1 MKNLSKIEST
11 KNSKSLSKKMPFEEQ
26 IDKVEIKNREKLY
39 FENVFKDLCA
49 LEKEPSSD
57 ENSKEKKYLREIEE
71 KVKVKK
77 MKIQNNGFKSK
88 TMSVAQRNQN
98 KLKNKLKEEDDEPK
112 ISKIPGKKKYLE
124 DSKKIDLYKDPEKEE
139 EKLRHE
145 RFGKKALR
153 KILKKLTGTFNK
165 KEIELMIW
173 EVDTNLNGYISF
185 DEYEKMYKRCV
196 IDKKELEPK
205 KLYTLVQF
213 LMFDK
218 EHKGYITE
226 EDTLEVLCV
235 RNSNGLDNAINDIF
249 MEEIKDEK
257 GKIIRTKNKRET
269 INYEQFSERMNSLS
283 LRQRTLFMNKKK
295 NFCEKIKEEA
305 IQNSRLKQAQ
315 KLLNNQLIIYFYFC
329 KIFLYFIFILLSV
342 WSFCHL
348 KKRKN
353 HRTVLKTKSKYFA
366 NCSIISFNIIKIFS
380 TELNINKYQ
389 H

>member
-1 MKNLSKIEST
+1 ME
-11 KNSKSLSKKMPFEEQ
+11 NSKNNNSQLKKLSFEEEVS
-26 IDKVEIKNREKLY
+26 KVEIKNREKFY

-71 KVKVKK
+71 KVKLKQ

-88 TMSVAQRNQN
+88 TMSLSKKGGHKKKNLNQSKEN
-98 KLKNKLKEEDDEPK
+98 KEEEPK
-112 ISKIPGKKKYLE
+112 NQAPPGKKEYAE
-124 DSKKIDLYKDPEKEE
+124 DEKTGKIDLYKDPEKEE

-153 KILKKLTGTFNK
+153 KIFKKLTGTFNK
-165 KEIELMIW
+165 KDIELMIW

-196 IDKKELEPK
+196 IDQKELEPK

-235 RNSNGLDNAINDIF
+235 RNNNGLDNAINDIF
-249 MEEIKDEK
+249 MEEVKDEK
-257 GKIIRTKNKRET
+257 GKIMRTKNKRET
-269 INYEQFSERMNSLS
+269 INYEQFAERMHSLS

-315 KLLNNQLIIYFYFC
+315 KLLMED
-329 KIFLYFIFILLSV
+329 K
-342 WSFCHL
+342 
-348 KKRKN
+348 
-353 HRTVLKTKSKYFA
+353 
-366 NCSIISFNIIKIFS
+366 
-380 TELNINKYQ
+380 
-389 H
+389 

>member
-1 MKNLSKIEST
+1 MKKLSKTESR
-11 KNSKSLSKKMPFEEQ
+11 KSKTISKKISFDEQ
-26 IDKVEIKNREKLY
+26 VSGVEIKNREKLY

-71 KVKVKK
+71 KVKLKQ

-88 TMSVAQRNQN
+88 TMSVAQRNQM
-98 KLKNKLKEEDDEPK
+98 KKKNKLKENNDDSK
-112 ISKIPGKKKYLE
+112 ISGPPEKKEYLE
-124 DSKKIDLYKDPEKEE
+124 DSKNAKIDLYKDPEKEE
-139 EKLRHE
+139 EKLRHD

-153 KILKKLTGTFNK
+153 KIFKKLTGTFNK
-165 KEIELMIW
+165 KDIELMIW

-226 EDTLEVLCV
+226 EDTLEVLSV
-235 RNSNGLDNAINDIF
+235 RNNNGLDNAINDIF
-249 MEEIKDEK
+249 MEEVKDEK
-257 GKIIRTKNKRET
+257 GKIVRTKNKRET
-269 INYEQFSERMNSLS
+269 INYEQFSERMHSLS

-305 IQNSRLKQAQ
+305 IQNSKMKQAQ
-315 KLLNNQLIIYFYFC
+315 K
-329 KIFLYFIFILLSV
+329 SMMG
-342 WSFCHL
+342 
-348 KKRKN
+348 
-353 HRTVLKTKSKYFA
+353 
-366 NCSIISFNIIKIFS
+366 
-380 TELNINKYQ
+380 NK
-389 H
+389 

>member
-1 MKNLSKIEST
+1 MKNLGKGENNKNPKKTVKKIS
-11 KNSKSLSKKMPFEEQ
+11 FEEQ
-26 IDKVEIKNREKLY
+26 INEVEIKNKEKLY

-71 KVKVKK
+71 KVKIKK

-88 TMSVAQRNQN
+88 TMSIAQRNQN
-98 KLKNKLKEEDDEPK
+98 KKKNKLKEEDEDSNNYAP
-112 ISKIPGKKKYLE
+112 PGKKEYLE
-124 DSKKIDLYKDPEKEE
+124 DSKNAKIDLYKDPEKEE

-153 KILKKLTGTFNK
+153 KIFKKLTGTFNK
-165 KEIELMIW
+165 KDIELMIW
-173 EVDTNLNGYISF
+173 EVDTNLNGYISY

-235 RNSNGLDNAINDIF
+235 RNNNGLDNAINDIF

-269 INYEQFSERMNSLS
+269 INYEEFSERMHSLS

-305 IQNSRLKQAQ
+305 IQNSKMKQAQ
-315 KLLNNQLIIYFYFC
+315 KMM
-329 KIFLYFIFILLSV
+329 
-342 WSFCHL
+342 
-348 KKRKN
+348 
-353 HRTVLKTKSKYFA
+353 
-366 NCSIISFNIIKIFS
+366 
-380 TELNINKYQ
+380 ENK
-389 H
+389 

>member
-1 MKNLSKIEST
+1 ME
-11 KNSKSLSKKMPFEEQ
+11 NSKNNNSQLKKLSFEEEVS
-26 IDKVEIKNREKLY
+26 KVEIKNREKFY

-71 KVKVKK
+71 KVKQKQ
-77 MKIQNNGFKSK
+77 MKIQYGSI
-88 TMSVAQRNQN
+88 SS
-98 KLKNKLKEEDDEPK
+98 KNKLKK
-112 ISKIPGKKKYLE
+112 SGKKKKQMNSE
-124 DSKKIDLYKDPEKEE
+124 NDSKISLADKKEYEEDTKNNQIDLYKDPEKEE
-139 EKLRHE
+139 EKLRHD

-153 KILKKLTGTFNK
+153 KIFKKLTGTFNK
-165 KEIELMIW
+165 KDIELMIW
-173 EVDTNLNGYISF
+173 EVDTNLNGYISY
-185 DEYEKMYKRCV
+185 DEYERMYKRCV
-196 IDKKELEPK
+196 VDKKELEPK

-235 RNSNGLDNAINDIF
+235 RNNNGLDNAINDIF

-269 INYEQFSERMNSLS
+269 INYEEFSERMHSLS

-305 IQNSRLKQAQ
+305 IQNSKMKQAQ
-315 KLLNNQLIIYFYFC
+315 KYMM
-329 KIFLYFIFILLSV
+329 
-342 WSFCHL
+342 
-348 KKRKN
+348 
-353 HRTVLKTKSKYFA
+353 
-366 NCSIISFNIIKIFS
+366 
-380 TELNINKYQ
+380 ENK
-389 H
+389 

>member
-1 MKNLSKIEST
+1 MKNLSKIETNKNTRST
-11 KNSKSLSKKMPFEEQ
+11 AKKISFEEQ
-26 IDKVEIKNREKLY
+26 INDVQIKNREKVY

-57 ENSKEKKYLREIEE
+57 ENSKEKRYLREIEE

-88 TMSVAQRNQN
+88 TMTVAQRNLN
-98 KLKNKLKEEDDEPK
+98 KKKNKLKDEDDEEEEK
-112 ISKIPGKKKYLE
+112 IKKPMENKKYLE
-124 DSKKIDLYKDPEKEE
+124 DSKNGKIDLYKDPEKEE

-153 KILKKLTGTFNK
+153 KIFKKLTGTFNK
-165 KEIELMIW
+165 KDIELMIW

-235 RNSNGLDNAINDIF
+235 RNNNGLDNAINDIF

-269 INYEQFSERMNSLS
+269 INYEEFSERMHSLS

-305 IQNSRLKQAQ
+305 IQNSKLKQAQ
-315 KLLNNQLIIYFYFC
+315 KLLD
-329 KIFLYFIFILLSV
+329 K
-342 WSFCHL
+342 
-348 KKRKN
+348 
-353 HRTVLKTKSKYFA
+353 
-366 NCSIISFNIIKIFS
+366 
-380 TELNINKYQ
+380 
-389 H
+389 